1 MRSIRDS
8 YFLRKWREEHSHFK
22 LNLLTVL
29 ASGYLSRSG
38 HMYPINKIICYLLIL
53 FAATMIIIVNPGLM
67 NATEQQQQQQQRQQ
81 QQQQALL
88 NQTTDDFT
96 LNIDVLDVNPQTRN
110 STISIS
116 GAEGESLI
124 HNKTI
129 DLLSEAQQ
137 QYPGESNPVAVTIPI
152 KINSSLIYDGDE
164 IKACLTMAD
173 STKVDCH
180 MTVITESNV
189 KGFPKSIS
197 LTAGGSIEEQITEL
211 PK

>member
-1 MRSIRDS
+1 MMNIKANF
-8 YFLRKWREEHSHFK
+8 FLRKWREEYSSFS
-22 LNLLTVL
+22 LNLLMVI
-29 ASGYLSRSG
+29 ARGCLSRSG
-38 HMYPINKIICYLLIL
+38 QTYPTNKIICYLLIF
-53 FAATMIIIVNPGLM
+53 FAATVIIIANPGLM
-67 NATEQQQQQQQRQQ
+67 NAKEQQQQQQQQVI
-81 QQQQALL
+81 L
-88 NQTTDDFT
+88 NNTINDFT
-96 LNIDVLDVNPQTRN
+96 LNIDVLDVNTQTRN
-110 STISIS
+110 STISIT
-116 GAEGESLI
+116 GAEGEPLI

-152 KINSSLIYDGDE
+152 MINSSLIHDGDE

-180 MTVITESNV
+180 MTVITKSNEE
-189 KGFPKSIS
+189 GFPKSIS

>member
-1 MRSIRDS
+1 MRSIEANF
-8 YFLRKWREEHSHFK
+8 FLRKRKEEHYNFK
-22 LNLLTVL
+22 LNLLMVI
-29 ASGYLSRSG
+29 ARGYLNRPG
-38 HMYPINKIICYLLIL
+38 HTYPTNKNIYYLLIF
-53 FAATMIIIVNPGLM
+53 FATTLIIIANPGLM
-67 NATEQQQQQQQRQQ
+67 NAKEQQQQQQ
-81 QQQQALL
+81 AIL
-88 NQTTDDFT
+88 NNTINDFT
-96 LNIDVLDVNPQTRN
+96 LNLDVLDVNTQTRN
-110 STISIS
+110 STISIT

-152 KINSSLIYDGDE
+152 KINSSLIHEGDE

-180 MTVITESNV
+180 MTVITQSNEE
-189 KGFPKSIS
+189 GFPKSIS

-211 PK
+211 PN